1 MEIGRTKLHFDK
13 AEPQLIFSVLHS
25 RFDGFIHVIEI
36 IPVRCLL
43 ATMSGSKV
51 VKCSICG
58 DAIKTANGAMRLQNA
73 PMVCRQ
79 CFGTQTYS
87 SSTAYKVP
95 LSGVE
100 ANAD

>member
-1 MEIGRTKLHFDK
+1 M
-13 AEPQLIFSVLHS
+13 
-25 RFDGFIHVIEI
+25 
-36 IPVRCLL
+36 
-43 ATMSGSKV
+43 ATMSVSKA

-58 DAIKTANGAMRLQNA
+58 DAMKTANGAMRLTNA

-79 CFGTQTYS
+79 CFGTQTYF